1 MRNTQKIILGIA
13 LVLVGIIFA
22 LNALGIFEID
32 IFFPGWWTLFIIIPS
47 FVGLF
52 GKHDRFGSLIGLAI
66 GVALLLSAQN
76 IIDLSLLW
84 KLFVPIILILFGIK
98 IIFNTS
104 RNRQTSETINNL
116 RNNGLSHGK
125 DTVAFSSQNIN
136 YDGKVFEGAALDA
149 VFGSIS
155 LDLRNAIFEQDSVIT
170 ASAIF
175 AGIDIIVPN
184 YVQVKIESNSIFGAV
199 SDKRNYSN
207 YQNPQADSA
216 ITLYVEG
223 TCLFGGVDIK

>member
-1 MRNTQKIILGIA
+1 MRNAQKIIFGIA
-13 LVLVGIIFA
+13 LVIVGIIFA
-22 LNALGIFEID
+22 LNVLGIFEIN

-47 FVGLF
+47 FIGLF

-84 KLFVPIILILFGIK
+84 KLFVPIVLILIGIK
-98 IIFNTS
+98 VIFNTS
-104 RNRQTSETINNL
+104 RNRQTSEIINNL
-116 RNNGLSHGK
+116 KHDGFSHGK
-125 DTVAFSSQNIN
+125 ETAAFTAQSIN
-136 YDGKVFEGAALDA
+136 YDGQVFEGAALDA
-149 VFGSIS
+149 VFGSII

-175 AGIDIIVPN
+175 AGIEIIVPN
-184 YVQVKIESNSIFGAV
+184 YVQVKTESNSIFGAV
-199 SDKRNYSN
+199 SDKRNYTN